1 MFAKNHTPWMPTSTL
16 KVPSN
21 IGLFF
26 FICIY
31 MRNAFF
37 SFFGSKNTQKRSKM
51 PSTLVL
57 FDFRQLLFYDLPPKN
72 ASKYPKIA
80 IFRFANTVIFKI
92 WQLWEPKNAPKPI
105 FLPKSK
111 LGGHH
116 TYVTGIYVKVKH
128 R

>member
-1 MFAKNHTPWMPTSTL
+1 MPLSTL

-21 IGLFF
+21 IGLFLLF
-26 FICIY
+26 AFIRE
-31 MRNAFF
+31 MRFF

-51 PSTLVL
+51 PSNLVL

-92 WQLWEPKNAPKPI
+92 WQL
-105 FLPKSK
+105 
-111 LGGHH
+111 
-116 TYVTGIYVKVKH
+116 
-128 R
+128 